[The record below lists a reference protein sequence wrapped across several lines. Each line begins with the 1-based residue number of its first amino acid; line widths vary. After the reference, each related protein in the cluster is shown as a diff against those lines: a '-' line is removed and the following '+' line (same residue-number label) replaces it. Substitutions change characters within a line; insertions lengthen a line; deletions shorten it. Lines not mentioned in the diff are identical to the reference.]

1 MQPPRVVQ
9 VNYQAPRAGGYAAP
23 VMSWLSTPVQTAT
36 KARKH
41 KATPAVV
48 YPNLAQCAN
57 LCTDQFWRDVFT
69 RAAQGK
75 FPRGFTCK
83 GDILTYKNRNKV
95 QTMTIPQ
102 GDAQDIL
109 PILLEFFRVQGG
121 IASEQD
127 EERVRQEREAR
138 LAETQA
144 FERITWP
151 EIRKKKALHDL
162 VISTYIDE
170 LAQRMELKEPEK
182 MNLKTTINLGFLLGC
197 FTDERV
203 QFDHGKILAL
213 NGLTWD
219 AVAHVFSLDPTCIP
233 KEKRS
238 RPVDKS
244 VKKET
249 VNFLD
254 QWGRFLGNLDK
265 TKEAERKKA
274 ARTPVS
280 ANPTPRVQAETPQ
293 TPIKMST
300 PASPALTATTPDEA
314 PSPMT

>member
-9 VNYQAPRAGGYAAP
+9 VNYPLPRAGSYAAP
-23 VMSWLSTPVQTAT
+23 VMSWLSTPVQTVI
-36 KARKH
+36 KARKR
-41 KATPAVV
+41 KNTPALVH
-48 YPNLAQCAN
+48 PKLAECAN
-57 LCTDQFWRDVFT
+57 LCTDPFWRDVFT
-69 RAAQGK
+69 RASQGK
-75 FPRGFTCK
+75 FPRNFTYK
-83 GDILTYKNRNKV
+83 DETLTYKNRNKV
-95 QTMTIPQ
+95 QTLPLPL
-102 GDAQDIL
+102 GEAQDIL
-109 PILLEFFRVQGG
+109 PILMEFFRVQGG
-121 IASEQD
+121 ITSERD

-144 FERITWP
+144 FEKITWP

-170 LAQRMELKEPEK
+170 LAQRMELKESEK

-203 QFDHGKILAL
+203 QFDHGKILFL
-213 NGLTWD
+213 QGLTWD
-219 AVAHVFSLDPTCIP
+219 ASSHIFSLDPTCIP

-238 RPVDKS
+238 RPADKT

-274 ARTPVS
+274 ARTPIS
-280 ANPTPRVQAETPQ
+280 ANPTPRTQAGTPQ
-293 TPIKMST
+293 TPLKMST
-300 PASPALTATTPDEA
+300 PASPALTATTPDET
-314 PSPMT
+314 PSPFA